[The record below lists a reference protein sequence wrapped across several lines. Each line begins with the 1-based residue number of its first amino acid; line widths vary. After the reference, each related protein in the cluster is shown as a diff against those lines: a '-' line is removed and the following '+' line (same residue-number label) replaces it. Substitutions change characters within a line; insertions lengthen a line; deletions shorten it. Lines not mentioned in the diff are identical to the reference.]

1 MLRRLYFMAKTVSFI
16 DTGKDKDL
24 VKRIESYQKQK
35 KTTFIEAVRQLCDKG
50 LTVEKLKK

>member
-24 VKRIESYQKQK
+24 VKRIESDQKQK
-35 KTTFIEAVRQLCDKG
+35 KTKFIEAGRQLYDKG
-50 LTVEKLKK
+50 MTVEKLKK

>member
-1 MLRRLYFMAKTVSFI
+1 MAKTVSFI

>member
-35 KTTFIEAVRQLCDKG
+35 KTTFIEAVRQLWDKG